1 MPRFQPGDLALV
13 VACPQVPENVGC
25 VVELI
30 QRLGPGDL
38 YVAPSTGETR
48 EAIGNGWLVVGRVRG
63 MGRRTSGEIFYEHG
77 HALFTE
83 KRLMPLRGYFLPAS
97 EKTRE
102 VPA

>member
-1 MPRFQPGDLALV
+1 MPRLHPGDLALV
-13 VACPQVPENVGC
+13 VACPQLPENVGC

-30 QRLGPGDL
+30 QALAPGDL
-38 YVAPSTGETR
+38 YVAPSNGELR
-48 EAIGNGWLVVGRVRG
+48 CSEGHGWLVTGRVKG
-63 MGRRTSGEIFYEHG
+63 AGRRPDGTIFFEYG

-97 EKTRE
+97 EKAGE